1 MTWTGHEILASLPE
15 GEPVPPSGGRPWGRM
30 AAARMREG
38 ERRGRLAFGAE
49 DAASDVGA
57 ATVVCKE
64 AVACG

>member
-1 MTWTGHEILASLPE
+1 
-15 GEPVPPSGGRPWGRM
+15 M

-38 ERRGRLAFGAE
+38 ERRGRLTFGAE